1 VLHNEQEHDQE
12 VQALWGAYR
21 EGRNT
26 RVPITFACD
35 EQVWLKASGRR
46 FGDFYRIPEVHLQAQ
61 LEGQLWF
68 RRNVV
73 GDGESGLPD
82 TWRVIVRDWMEENDF
97 CGCKV
102 VYQEDDY
109 AWGLP
114 LEVPKEDLLGYLGDL
129 DPDRQVECSHSYRM
143 YCALRELTDG
153 MTFHGRPVEV
163 VRPGGGTTGLFTKG
177 SEIRGIDALCMDLYD
192 DPEFAHAFLDL
203 FTDMTIARIRAWRRL
218 DGDGD
223 PDLANP
229 DRFHFPDDSI
239 QLLSPDLYERFVMPR
254 HERLYRE
261 MTTGDRSLH
270 LCGYATQHFDSL
282 AKRLGVTSIDGPGP
296 FVDHGKHL
304 EQYGTDFSF
313 AAQMDHTI
321 LEQGTREEIRAMMR
335 SILNPTV
342 KIPGRFQLMGFVNKL
357 TPLENVRACYEA
369 GREFGVIS

>member
-1 VLHNEQEHDQE
+1 MLHDEQEHDQE
-12 VQALWGAYR
+12 VQALWDAFR

-35 EQVWLKASGRR
+35 EQVWLKASGQR
-46 FGDFYRIPEVHLQAQ
+46 FGDFYRIPEVHLRAQ

-73 GDGESGLPD
+73 GDTQSGLPD

-114 LEVPKEDLLGYLGDL
+114 LEIAKEDLLGYLRNL
-129 DPDRQVECSHSYRM
+129 DPERQVKRSHSYRM
-143 YCALRELTDG
+143 YCAMQELTDG
-153 MTFHGRPVEV
+153 MTFHDRPVKV
-163 VRPGGGTTGLFTKG
+163 VPPGGGTTGLFTKG
-177 SEIRGIDALCMDLYD
+177 AEIRGIDALCVDFYD
-192 DPEFAHAFLDL
+192 DPEYAHAFLDL
-203 FTDMTIARIRAWRRL
+203 FTEKTIARITAWRGL
-218 DGDGD
+218 TG
-223 PDLANP
+223 NP
-229 DRFHFPDDSI
+229 DRTLPDPGRFHFPDDSI
-239 QLLSPDLYERFVMPR
+239 QLLSPDLYERFVMPC
-254 HERLYRE
+254 HERLYQA

-270 LCGYATQHFDSL
+270 LCGYATQHFDLL
-282 AKRLGVTSIDGPGP
+282 AEGLGVKSIDGPGP

-304 EQYGTDFSF
+304 EQYGADFGF

-321 LEQGTREEIRAMMR
+321 LEQGNREGIRAMMER
-335 SILNPTV
+335 ILSPAAKV
-342 KIPGRFQLMGFVNKL
+342 SGRFQLMGFVNKF

-369 GREFGVIS
+369 GREFGEIS